1 MEVDVMDLD
10 ILREGIDKID
20 QELVNLLEKR
30 MQTVLEIAKY
40 KYENKLSVLDQN
52 REEQVIEKNL
62 ARLKNKELSLLI
74 EEILKTI
81 MKSSRSYQ
89 SKFIDDQKNR

>member
-1 MEVDVMDLD
+1 MEVYAMELD
-10 ILREGIDKID
+10 ILREDIDKID
-20 QELVNLLEKR
+20 QEIVNLLEKR
-30 MQTVLEIAKY
+30 MQIVLDIAKY
-40 KYENKLSVLDQN
+40 KYENKLPILNQN

-62 ARLKNKELSLLI
+62 SRLQNKELSLLM

>member
-40 KYENKLSVLDQN
+40 KYENKLPILNQN

-62 ARLKNKELSLLI
+62 ARLKNKELSLLM
-74 EEILKTI
+74 EDILRAIT
-81 MKSSRSYQ
+81 KSSRSYQ

>member
-1 MEVDVMDLD
+1 MDLD

-62 ARLKNKELSLLI
+62 ARLKNKELSLLM
-74 EEILKTI
+74 EDILKAI

-89 SKFIDDQKNR
+89 SKFIEEQKNR